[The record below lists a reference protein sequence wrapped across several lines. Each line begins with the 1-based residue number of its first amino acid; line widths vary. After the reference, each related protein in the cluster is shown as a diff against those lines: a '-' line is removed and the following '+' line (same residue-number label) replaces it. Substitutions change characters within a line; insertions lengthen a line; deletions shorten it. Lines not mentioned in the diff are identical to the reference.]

1 MGQPTLFDS
10 IVAGDIPSH
19 RVAEGEKWYA
29 FLDIFPR
36 TLGHTLVVPKHGVQR
51 LNDLDHTQRNAL
63 FEGVSEVQLILGQH
77 FSTEDFTVCVHDG
90 PLAGQ
95 EVPHVHVHVL
105 PRQVGDGGKTLQ
117 AMWPKA
123 PPMGGDVDHGVLA
136 ELAASLRG
144 E

>member
-1 MGQPTLFDS
+1 MAEPTLFES
-10 IVAGDIPSH
+10 IVAGTIPSH
-19 RVAEGEKWYA
+19 KVAEGEKWYA

-36 TLGHTLVVPKHGVQR
+36 TSGHTLVVPKTGVQR
-51 LNDLDHTQRNAL
+51 LSDLSKDERDAL
-63 FEGVSEVQLILGQH
+63 FEGVSEVQRRLSTH
-77 FSTEDFTVCVHDG
+77 FETKDFTVCIHDG

-105 PRQVGDGGKTLQ
+105 PRLSSDGGKTLQ

-123 PPMGGDVDHGVLA
+123 PLMGGDVDHGVLA

>member
-1 MGQPTLFDS
+1 MGQPTLFES

-19 RVAEGEKWYA
+19 RVAEGENWYA

-36 TLGHTLVVPKHGVQR
+36 TPGHTLVVPKHGVQR
-51 LNDLDHTQRNAL
+51 LNDLDPSQRNAL
-63 FEGVSEVQLILGQH
+63 FEGVSEVQLILGHH
-77 FSTEDFTVCVHDG
+77 FSTKDFTVCVHDG

-105 PRQVGDGGKTLQ
+105 PRQAGDGGKTLQ

-123 PPMGGDVDHGVLA
+123 PLMGGDVDHSVLA
-136 ELAASLRG
+136 ELAASLRS

>member
-10 IVAGDIPSH
+10 IVAGDVPSH

-36 TLGHTLVVPKHGVQR
+36 TPGHTLVVPKHGVQR
-51 LNDLDHTQRNAL
+51 LNDLDHAQRSAL
-63 FEGVSEVQLILGQH
+63 FEGVSEVQQILGQH

-105 PRQVGDGGKTLQ
+105 PRRAGDGGKTLQ
-117 AMWPKA
+117 AMWPQA
-123 PPMGGDVDHGVLA
+123 APMGGEINHT
-136 ELAASLRG
+136 ELEHIATSLRG
-144 E
+144 D